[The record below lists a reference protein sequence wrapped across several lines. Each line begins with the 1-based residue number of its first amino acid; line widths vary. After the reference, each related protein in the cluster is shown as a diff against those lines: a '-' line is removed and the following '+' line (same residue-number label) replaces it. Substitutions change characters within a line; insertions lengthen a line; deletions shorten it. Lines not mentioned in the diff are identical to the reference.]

1 MKTRYS
7 KDQLIRILEQAAI
20 YQCAC
25 PAQVSNTISGLRELY
40 AYQQQCLDS
49 SDTDREV
56 HGTIARA
63 AEQALEII
71 EQCLADVLRLEGWD
85 PVSLEMPDSLKKRL
99 LDQVERDERGT

>member
-7 KDQLIRILEQAAI
+7 KAQLVRIVGQAAM

-25 PAQVSNTISGLRELY
+25 PAQVSDTIRRLRELH

-49 SDTDREV
+49 SDIDREV
-56 HGTIARA
+56 HTTIARA
-63 AEQALEII
+63 AEQAIEII
-71 EQCLADVLRLEGWD
+71 EQCLADVLRIEGWD

-99 LDQVERDERGT
+99 LDQIGRDERGT